1 MQTSTR
7 SAALVASAVVTS
19 AAIAIATAAAVTTRT
34 EGTSA
39 AARTARTAAT
49 TRTAAAARTAATTR
63 TTRTAAAARTA
74 ATARTAGTAAA
85 ARPAGGAGR
94 PAPPNASEVGG
105 ALLAR
110 RGVVVHYQRRGLRPL
125 PRVPASAYV
134 IADAGT
140 GAVLAAKDAHG
151 LYPPASTLK
160 VLTAITML
168 PRLEPGAMVR
178 ATKRAASVEPNDVGL
193 VPGHRYKAAD
203 LYRALLLISANDA
216 AVALVQAS
224 GSFARGMALV
234 NAEAHHLQAYDVVAR
249 QPNGLPAPGQ
259 VVSAYDLALI
269 ARKALSTPAFMSYDA
284 TLTARFPVKR
294 HKRVLLVNQ
303 NSLLTG
309 YRGGIGGKIG
319 WTEKAGATYIGL
331 ARRHGVTL
339 IVTILHATPL
349 TEITSAERLL
359 NWGFAA
365 AGRVRPVGILVPPL
379 SPAGAATGQHAAGQA
394 GDASALSGAQGRP
407 ADDVMRLG
415 AGVAACLCVA
425 LLGGLAWLRRRVLHG
440 RRAAR
445 G

>member
-7 SAALVASAVVTS
+7 QGALRNRVVAGLVAAMSCAGAGV
-19 AAIAIATAAAVTTRT
+19 AAPAAM
-34 EGTSA
+34 A
-39 AARTARTAAT
+39 AQAAS
-49 TRTAAAARTAATTR
+49 
-63 TTRTAAAARTA
+63 
-74 ATARTAGTAAA
+74 AGTAS
-85 ARPAGGAGR
+85 RPRQPDAD
-94 PAPPNASEVGG
+94 EIGG

-110 RGVVVHYQRRGLRPL
+110 RGVVVRYPKPAAQPAARHEVWPL

-134 IADAGT
+134 IADART

-168 PRLEPGAMVR
+168 PRLRPNAAVL
-178 ATKRAASVEPNDVGL
+178 ATKRAASVEPNIVGL
-193 VPGHRYKAAD
+193 IPGHRYKVRD
-203 LYRALLLISANDA
+203 LFRALLLISANDA
-216 AVALVQAS
+216 AVALVQAG
-224 GSFARGMALV
+224 GSFAKGMALV
-234 NAEAHHLQAYDVVAR
+234 NDEAYHLQAYDVTAK

-269 ARKALSTPAFMSYDA
+269 ARRALSMPAFMRYDSA
-284 TLTARFPVKR
+284 LAAKFPVSR
-294 HKRVLLVNQ
+294 HTRVTLVNQ
-303 NSLLTG
+303 NYLLTG

-319 WTEKAGATYIGL
+319 WTLKAGATYIGL

-365 AGRVRPVGILVPPL
+365 DGRVRPVGVLVPPL
-379 SPAGAATGQHAAGQA
+379 AATRAAARKAAGTAGA
-394 GDASALSGAQGRP
+394 ASALSGAQGRS
-407 ADDVMRLG
+407 ASTSVALG
-415 AGVAACLCVA
+415 AAGSASLCAAV
-425 LLGGLAWLRRRVLHG
+425 LGGLAWLRRRG
-440 RRAAR
+440 RRGRRPAD

>member
-1 MQTSTR
+1 MRHGYRRTAREQCACTSCPAGRGSGTWTPPVAGAGWRAASRPSPLAGSKDLMQTSTR

-19 AAIAIATAAAVTTRT
+19 AAIAIATAAAVSTRT
-34 EGTSA
+34 AG
-39 AARTARTAAT
+39 
-49 TRTAAAARTAATTR
+49 TAAAARTAATTR
-63 TTRTAAAARTA
+63 T
-74 ATARTAGTAAA
+74 AGTAAA
-85 ARPAGGAGR
+85 ARTAGGAGR
-94 PAPPNASEVGG
+94 PAPPSASEVGG
-105 ALLAR
+105 ALMAR

-168 PRLEPGAMVR
+168 PRLGRGAMVR

-259 VVSAYDLALI
+259 VVSAYDRALI

-319 WTEKAGATYIGL
+319 WTEKAEATYIGL

-349 TEITSAERLL
+349 TEITSAERML
-359 NWGFAA
+359 NWGFAM
-365 AGRVRPVGILVPPL
+365 AGSVRPVGVLVPPL
-379 SPAGAATGQHAAGQA
+379 AAAGAAAEP
-394 GDASALSGAQGRP
+394 R
-407 ADDVMRLG
+407 
-415 AGVAACLCVA
+415 
-425 LLGGLAWLRRRVLHG
+425 
-440 RRAAR
+440 
-445 G
+445 